1 MKLYFF
7 TVLYA
12 FKVGDLIL
20 CKMTLTHTVSRCLG
34 DLDRILDINTK
45 DIYFF

>member
-34 DLDRILDINTK
+34 DLDRNTRYK
-45 DIYFF
+45 Y